1 MMGWYNDS
9 WGSGNWLAMGLMM
22 FFWVALIALAVWAGI
37 HLLRA
42 DSATKASPQTTLT
55 PRATLDQR
63 LAAGEIDAEQYAQL
77 RRLLDGQSVASTPT
91 DTPAHP

>member
-9 WGSGNWLAMGLMM
+9 WGGGNWLVMGLMM

-37 HLLRA
+37 HFLRA
-42 DSATKASPQTTLT
+42 DASTKSGPQTTLT

-77 RRLLDGQSVASTPT
+77 RRILDGQSAASTPT